1 MRFRLLRRRLT
12 ISAPS
17 ISVRSA
23 LPWPFRWAA
32 VALVFGFC
40 AAIALRA
47 FEFGKVIAGLDG
59 GVKEEQVRLCAEND
73 RVKAELGRAQL
84 VANTSQTLLSARKA
98 AQEQLLAQTRQLE
111 SDNLSLLDDLGF
123 FEKLMPLT
131 GAEEVA
137 IRGLQAEVTQGHRLR
152 WRVLLVQSQK
162 NAQSSAAIWSAPL
175 PAC

>member
-1 MRFRLLRRRLT
+1 MRLR
-12 ISAPS
+12 
-17 ISVRSA
+17 
-23 LPWPFRWAA
+23 
-32 VALVFGFC
+32 
-40 AAIALRA
+40 
-47 FEFGKVIAGLDG
+47 
-59 GVKEEQVRLCAEND
+59 AEND